1 MKTKKRTI
9 KKKSIYKRGG
19 LKRKYNTG
27 GSQYDNNTV
36 SAAGQG
42 NPSTTIINVESNPDL
57 LKQRA
62 EAFDQ
67 LKNNESQNAANAA
80 NQIGTLQQQGRQNI
94 AEASANANAQVESY
108 ASGVKTAADTI
119 DKAAPDAFKKMGKG
133 LDKAMQSYNNK
144 RAVGRVLRKTDKALK
159 AAKTL
164 QKTDPLAKMAAA
176 EQTRRFGQQ
185 LSSGTLPK
193 LNTTLS
199 APSTPMTLTGAAP
212 KAPMSNLSLGADKMK
227 LTSTFKP
234 TPLGAD
240 KMNLMAG
247 KTTEELTKLSTTGVK
262 GMSTIGGA
270 TLGKEVAGKGLNA
283 AMGWGSK
290 GVMSTTGVGAAGV
303 GSGLAKFATS
313 GAGIGTIASLAGAG
327 VTKWSDDGKA
337 HVLNTGE
344 GIGAGLS
351 GAGMGIG
358 AVATAG
364 ALMGSAVPVLGTAIG
379 AAAGA
384 IYGVGKAIFARNK
397 AKKAKRKME
406 QEVKARKTK
415 YNKELGENYAQQK
428 GMLIGA
434 QAKMKEQSGYDT
446 GNVSVA
452 RFGGQ
457 RLVRAVA

>member
-1 MKTKKRTI
+1 MKTKKRLI
-9 KKKSIYKRGG
+9 KKKITKYTRGG

-42 NPSTTIINVESNPDL
+42 NPSNTIINMESNPDL
-57 LKQRA
+57 LNQRI

-67 LKNNESQNAANAA
+67 LKTNQVNQQNAAAE
-80 NQIGTLQQQGRQNI
+80 QIGTLQQQGQANI
-94 AEASANANAQVESY
+94 QRAVANANNKVEGY
-108 ASGVKTAADTI
+108 ASSVKQTADVI
-119 DKAAPDAFKKMGKG
+119 NEAAPDAFKKMGSG
-133 LDKAMQSYNNK
+133 LDKMMTNFNNK
-144 RAVGRVLRKTDKALK
+144 RAVGKVLKKTDKAIK
-159 AAKTL
+159 AAKAL

-176 EQTRRFGQQ
+176 EQSKRFAQQ

-193 LNTTLS
+193 LNTTLKAPSMLSS
-199 APSTPMTLTGAAP
+199 APKG
-212 KAPMSNLSLGADKMK
+212 PMSNLSLGADKMK
-227 LTSTFKP
+227 IGSTFKP

-247 KTTEELTKLSTTGVK
+247 KTSEELTKLSTTGIK
-262 GMSTIGGA
+262 GMSTLKTGTGV
-270 TLGKEVAGKGLNA
+270 LGKEVVKKGLGQT
-283 AMGWGSK
+283 MGWGSK
-290 GVMSTTGVGAAGV
+290 GLMSTTGVGAAGV
-303 GSGLAKFATS
+303 GTGLAKFATS

-327 VTKWSDDGKA
+327 VTKLSDDGKA
-337 HVLNTGE
+337 HTMNTGE

-358 AVATAG
+358 AMMTAG
-364 ALMGSAVPVLGTAIG
+364 AVMGSAVPVAGTLIG

-384 IYGVGKAIFARNK
+384 IYGVGKAMFARNK
-397 AKKAKRKME
+397 ARKAKRKME
-406 QEVKARKTK
+406 EEIVQKKTK

-434 QAKMKEQSGYDT
+434 QSRMKEQSGYDV
-446 GNVSVA
+446 GNVAVA

-457 RLVRAVA
+457 RLVRATA